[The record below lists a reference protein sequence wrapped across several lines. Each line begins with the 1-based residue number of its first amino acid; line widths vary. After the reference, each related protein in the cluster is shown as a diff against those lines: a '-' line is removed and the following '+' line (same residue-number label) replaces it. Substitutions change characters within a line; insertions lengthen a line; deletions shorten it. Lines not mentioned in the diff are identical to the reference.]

1 MISGLSSILF
11 LSSQSFSG
19 IIPISLYPS
28 FPLVPIFLANCESAT
43 MAEPGKPGVRTMHP
57 APSLG
62 EAPPVDFTRSRLEYD
77 LKALVS
83 DGHSPVLGPRG
94 TMFENRELERFSTH
108 DTDEASHLLPPLDSA
123 TTNSVRRTSAGL
135 LPVETTST
143 LANIELPRT
152 PLKSPSKAAIQ
163 NGQDLADERRTPKGA
178 RRRTGPLNKEQRIKA
193 AIIRKIGACQDCK
206 RRRVSCD
213 PARTLSSLSFHLLS
227 SNSPP
232 CPSSRTIH
240 TSNRHITGGSIAQC
254 I

>member
-1 MISGLSSILF
+1 
-11 LSSQSFSG
+11 
-19 IIPISLYPS
+19 
-28 FPLVPIFLANCESAT
+28 
-43 MAEPGKPGVRTMHP
+43 MAEPGKSGIRTMHP

-83 DGHSPVLGPRG
+83 DVHSPVPGPRG
-94 TMFENRELERFSTH
+94 TMFENREPERFSTH
-108 DTDEASHLLPPLDSA
+108 DTDEPSHLLPPLESA

-135 LPVETTST
+135 PSGGPTST
-143 LANIELPRT
+143 LANIELLRT

-193 AIIRKIGACQDCK
+193 AIIRKIGACQDCR

-213 PARTLSSLSFHLLS
+213 PARTLPSLSFHPLPLAFHLARS
-227 SNSPP
+227 L
-232 CPSSRTIH
+232 RTRC
-240 TSNRHITGGSIAQC
+240 T
-254 I
+254 